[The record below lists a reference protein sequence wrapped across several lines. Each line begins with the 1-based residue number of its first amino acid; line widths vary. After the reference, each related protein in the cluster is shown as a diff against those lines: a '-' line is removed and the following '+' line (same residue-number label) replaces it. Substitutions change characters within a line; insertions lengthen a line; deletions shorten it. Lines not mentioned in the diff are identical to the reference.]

1 MIIKLLSILILP
13 MLLLS
18 FNDDKYAGLTKSEIK
33 FVKNIER
40 METESLSKVYK
51 TDEGKIMLEFG
62 SIKYLVN
69 SNAGTVETVWVLGD
83 DDITWEN
90 LGPEY

>member
-1 MIIKLLSILILP
+1 MIIKLFSILILP

-18 FNDDKYAGLTKSEIK
+18 FSDDKYPGLTKSEIK

-40 METESLSKVYK
+40 IETESLSKVYK
-51 TDEGKIMLEFG
+51 TDEGKIMLEF
-62 SIKYLVN
+62 SSVKYLLN

-83 DDITWEN
+83 DDVTWED